1 MRVNVGGSQQ
11 ASGNYRYNSLHAYK
25 DASSNSQGTAGHG
38 WNDTKFRTN
47 TDDWNTSRGNAM
59 EFTFYNP
66 ADNTDNNFQA
76 MAQMQWRRN
85 DNATWHQTYGGF
97 TYDQGANAISGVL
110 IFPINGNNQTIKH
123 WSLYGIKF

>member
-1 MRVNVGGSQQ
+1 
-11 ASGNYRYNSLHAYK
+11 
-25 DASSNSQGTAGHG
+25 
-38 WNDTKFRTN
+38 
-47 TDDWNTSRGNAM
+47 M